1 MGMGK
6 DLYET
11 YPASR
16 EIFDKADEILG
27 FSLTK
32 LCFEGPA
39 EKLSSTANSQPA
51 ILAASIACLK
61 AIEESFPELKPSAAL
76 GLSLGEYSALVAAN
90 SLEFSDAIRL
100 VYSRGRFME
109 EASKQN
115 PGKMASLLG
124 ISDVMVVE
132 EICKVSGAEIANLNC
147 PGQIVISGKTEAVK
161 KAADLAVQ
169 KGAKRSVELNVSG
182 PFHSS
187 LMKEASL
194 KLKRTLADVKFAAP
208 SMPVISNVDAEEE
221 NSEDRIKENL
231 VNQVNRTT
239 YWEQSIRNSA
249 KYGIDTFLEIGPGK
263 VLKGLLRRIDPG
275 LTVYNAGT
283 TKDIEGL
290 KNVVK
295 G

>member
-1 MGMGK
+1 MVKKIAYIFPGQGAQFVGMGK

-11 YPASR
+11 CPASR
-16 EIFDKADEILG
+16 EIFDKADKILG

-61 AIEESFPELKPSAAL
+61 AIEASFPELKPSAVL

-115 PGKMASLLG
+115 PGRMASVLG
-124 ISDVMVVE
+124 LDKKIIE
-132 EICKVSGAEIANLNC
+132 EVCRRSGAEIANLNC
-147 PGQIVISGKTEAVK
+147 PGQIVISAKNEAMD
-161 KAADLAVQ
+161 KAALLAAE
-169 KGAKRSVELNVSG
+169 KGAKRVIMLDVSG

-187 LMKEASL
+187 LMSEASL
-194 KLKRTLADVKFAAP
+194 KLKQALADVKFAA
-208 SMPVISNVDAEEE
+208 
-221 NSEDRIKENL
+221 
-231 VNQVNRTT
+231 
-239 YWEQSIRNSA
+239 
-249 KYGIDTFLEIGPGK
+249 
-263 VLKGLLRRIDPG
+263 
-275 LTVYNAGT
+275 
-283 TKDIEGL
+283 
-290 KNVVK
+290 
-295 G
+295 